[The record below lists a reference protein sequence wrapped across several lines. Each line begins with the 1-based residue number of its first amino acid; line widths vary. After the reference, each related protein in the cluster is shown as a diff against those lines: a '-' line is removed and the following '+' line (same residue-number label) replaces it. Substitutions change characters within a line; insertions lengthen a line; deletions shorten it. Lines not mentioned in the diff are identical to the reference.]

1 MADLNTITL
10 GCAVVTEPEL
20 RLVGGGK
27 NTSMCRMRVAYNKRR
42 KRDDEWVDD
51 KSYFTVITWGELADM
66 TAGNLKVGSQV
77 IIQGALKQNEWV
89 DKEGNKRNDV
99 EITAN
104 QIAVSLPK
112 MQRQLIPDDP
122 TGGDLSFLD

>member
-20 RLVGGGK
+20 RLVGGK

-42 KRDDEWVDD
+42 KQGDEWVDD
-51 KSYFTVITWGELADM
+51 KSYFTVIIWGELADM